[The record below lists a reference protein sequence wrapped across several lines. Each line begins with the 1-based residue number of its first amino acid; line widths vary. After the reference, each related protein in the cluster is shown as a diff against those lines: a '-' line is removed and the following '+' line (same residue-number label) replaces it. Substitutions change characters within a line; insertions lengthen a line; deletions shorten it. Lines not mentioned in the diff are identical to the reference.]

1 MNKYFMMLVI
11 IPAMLVAQSDLK
23 GEATITLDQA
33 WDSGGNPVTETGLR
47 YIPTWSVDFL
57 QSGQFSLDAEI
68 AGNLSVQK
76 EASESGL
83 SLPGNWARFHRG
95 WVRLTTD
102 RFEARLGLQKI
113 TFGSARLFRPLAW
126 FDTIDPR
133 DPQKY
138 TTGVT
143 GLRLRYDFPNNAGI
157 WLWGVKNENSLL
169 VIREKRLSPDI
180 GGRLVYPF
188 GPGEISIAY
197 NYSNVKIEGDLV
209 ETGEFGYD
217 IKNQNNEF
225 VMNLGGIDGMWD
237 VGVGLWFELA
247 VSYIDIIGFPDW
259 HSNFTLGID
268 YTFAVGNGL
277 TITSEYY
284 IDDYSEEQLFAN
296 DAFRSDLFGLM
307 GSYPVS
313 IMDNLSLF
321 SVYYPDGEILYNYL
335 NWQRTYDNWLVQVS
349 AFFQTGEEV
358 ASLGSAMSTVGT
370 KGLQINL
377 IFNH

>member
-1 MNKYFMMLVI
+1 MKN
-11 IPAMLVAQSDLK
+11 
-23 GEATITLDQA
+23 
-33 WDSGGNPVTETGLR
+33 
-47 YIPTWSVDFL
+47 
-57 QSGQFSLDAEI
+57 
-68 AGNLSVQK
+68 
-76 EASESGL
+76 
-83 SLPGNWARFHRG
+83 NWARFHRG
-95 WVRLTTD
+95 WIRLTSD

-113 TFGSARLFRPLAW
+113 TFGPARLFRPLAW
-126 FDTIDPR
+126 FDQLDPR
-133 DPQKY
+133 DPQQY

-143 GLRLRYDFPNNAGI
+143 GFRLRYDFSNNAGI

-169 VIREKRLSPDI
+169 IIREKRISPDF
-180 GGRLVYPF
+180 GGRLVYPI
-188 GPGEISIAY
+188 GTGEISIAY
-197 NYSNVKIEGDLV
+197 NYSNVQIEGDLA
-209 ETGEFGYD
+209 ETDIFSYD
-217 IKNQNNEF
+217 IRNQDNEF
-225 VMNLGGIDGMWD
+225 VMNLGGIDGTWD

-313 IMDNLSLF
+313 MMDNLSLISF
-321 SVYYPDGEILYNYL
+321 YYPDGDFQYNYVS
-335 NWQRTYDNWLVQVS
+335 WQRTYDNWLVQVS